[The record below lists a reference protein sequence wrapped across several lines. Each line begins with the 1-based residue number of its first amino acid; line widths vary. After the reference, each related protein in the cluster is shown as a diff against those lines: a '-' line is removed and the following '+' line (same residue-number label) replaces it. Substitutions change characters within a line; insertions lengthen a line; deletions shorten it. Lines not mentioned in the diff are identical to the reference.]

1 MSLPRAP
8 TCSASSFGATTSSCL
23 SAAANARVDAATANS
38 ENVSRSG
45 ERARVHVRGSIMVVR
60 AKLVTTSN
68 WANLSSLTGEKEG
81 RPMSSPDEPAEVT
94 VASTPASAE
103 QRKRQQREWTAHEVA
118 AAFESGQRAEPK
130 AKVAATPPAATAGS
144 TAPGV
149 SPRAE
154 EDAQPRGQRFP
165 APDLPEGWSME
176 IRTRG
181 QGLAEGQTYTLWY
194 PPDGR
199 KVLRSRKEVERF
211 LAGGYA
217 ATKEAKPLPEPAPG
231 SAVSSTTA
239 RSGQEGT
246 ARPGAERC
254 SGEEDSANALRKAAR
269 LVGDH
274 YSAYRTQLLRLSS
287 QLGPQSAN
295 PGSEL
300 AVIFQSLEH
309 ALHRFLAIIR
319 EWYAS
324 RRGAQGREGC
334 LALGFRRGR
343 GRKFHQ
349 FAAVLMNNQLRY
361 LVSTKAM
368 RQSMQMSRCERRGLA
383 HGSARQLG
391 PTRPSHGP
399 GHALLV
405 DPRGLASSQPSR
417 FVATAAP
424 PRQQPLYVPAA
435 PGYGHRAPAAQPAST
450 LDRTPIDTLL
460 AQRVPPAQAM
470 LALLAH
476 IQRAA
481 SAADEPP
488 RPRERRPTQGSAT
501 PLPTVLETVA
511 MALGSRR

>member
-1 MSLPRAP
+1 MA
-8 TCSASSFGATTSSCL
+8 SASPTTVQPS
-23 SAAANARVDAATANS
+23 T
-38 ENVSRSG
+38 
-45 ERARVHVRGSIMVVR
+45 
-60 AKLVTTSN
+60 
-68 WANLSSLTGEKEG
+68 
-81 RPMSSPDEPAEVT
+81 DEPAG
-94 VASTPASAE
+94 VAADAVIESAE
-103 QRKRQQREWTAHEVA
+103 RRKRQQREWTAHE
-118 AAFESGQRAEPK
+118 RAEAK
-130 AKVAATPPAATAGS
+130 AKVAAAPPTESAAS
-144 TAPGV
+144 TAPSMGQPERADDE
-149 SPRAE
+149 PRAE
-154 EDAQPRGQRFP
+154 VDSPLRRRRFP
-165 APDLPEGWSME
+165 APDLPEGWLME

-181 QGLAEGQTYTLWY
+181 HGDRSEGQTYTLWY

-211 LAGGYA
+211 LAGGYS
-217 ATKEAKPLPEPAPG
+217 ATKEAKPLPEQAPPAPAVLS
-231 SAVSSTTA
+231 SA
-239 RSGQEGT
+239 T
-246 ARPGAERC
+246 ARPGHESTGPAERA
-254 SGEEDSANALRKAAR
+254 SVGEEPLVRAAR
-269 LVGDH
+269 IVGEH
-274 YSAYRTQLLRLSS
+274 YSAHRTQLLRLSS
-287 QLGPQSAN
+287 EIGPQSAN
-295 PGSEL
+295 PRSEL
-300 AVIFQSLEH
+300 AVIFQSIEH

-324 RRGAQGREGC
+324 VAGAQGREGC
-334 LALGFRRGR
+334 LALGRSVAAEE
-343 GRKFHQ
+343 RKFHQ

-368 RQSMQMSRCERRGLA
+368 RQSMQMSARLRDSVGSLMEVLGSLGRRGLLMD
-383 HGSARQLG
+383 QVM
-391 PTRPSHGP
+391 PSY
-399 GHALLV
+399 V

>member
-1 MSLPRAP
+1 
-8 TCSASSFGATTSSCL
+8 
-23 SAAANARVDAATANS
+23 
-38 ENVSRSG
+38 
-45 ERARVHVRGSIMVVR
+45 
-60 AKLVTTSN
+60 
-68 WANLSSLTGEKEG
+68 
-81 RPMSSPDEPAEVT
+81 MSSPDEPAEVT

-130 AKVAATPPAATAGS
+130 AKVAATPPAESAGS

-181 QGLAEGQTYTLWY
+181 QGLAEGQTYTMWY

-246 ARPGAERC
+246 ARPGAERG

-309 ALHRFLAIIR
+309 ALNRFLVMIR
-319 EWYAS
+319 EWHAS
-324 RRGAQGREGC
+324 AGAQGRGASVALERTVAAEERKIHQ
-334 LALGFRRGR
+334 LAALL
-343 GRKFHQ
+343 
-349 FAAVLMNNQLRY
+349 VNNQLRY
-361 LVSTKAM
+361 LVSTEAM
-368 RQSMQMSRCERRGLA
+368 RQSMQMSARLRDTVGSLMEVLARLGRRGLLMDQTILPA
-383 HGSARQLG
+383 A
-391 PTRPSHGP
+391 
-399 GHALLV
+399 
-405 DPRGLASSQPSR
+405 PRGIASSQPQR
-417 FVATAAP
+417 FVPTAAP
-424 PRQQPLYVPAA
+424 PRQPLHVAA
-435 PGYGHRAPAAQPAST
+435 PGRAQLTST
-450 LDRTPIDTLL
+450 LDLRPIDTLV
-460 AQRVPPAQAM
+460 AQRTPPAQAM
-470 LALLAH
+470 LALFAH
-476 IQRAA
+476 IQRTTP
-481 SAADEPP
+481 ADEAP
-488 RPRERRPTQGSAT
+488 RPRHRQPGSA
-501 PLPTVLETVA
+501 PIPTVLETVA
-511 MALGSRR
+511 MALGSSSTHEY